1 MELIDY
7 RRFSIVKLEKGAKGP
22 RDDGPRINE
31 AIRVAEVRLIDD
43 LGENRGVV
51 TIKEALQIAL
61 NAGLDLIE
69 ISPNAEPPVCK
80 VLDYGKFKYEE
91 QKRKAEAKKNQ
102 KVVNIKEIKIRPNIE
117 EHDYQVKLK
126 AILKF
131 ISDEDKVKVTMRFK
145 GREMAYMQIARD
157 LFSRIIEDTADKAKP
172 ESTPKVDGKQM
183 MVILSPEK

>member
-1 MELIDY
+1 
-7 RRFSIVKLEKGAKGP
+7 
-22 RDDGPRINE
+22 
-31 AIRVAEVRLIDD
+31 
-43 LGENRGVV
+43 VV
-51 TIKEALQIAL
+51 SIKEALQIAFD
-61 NAGLDLIE
+61 AGLDLIE

-131 ISDEDKVKVTMRFK
+131 IGDEDKVKVTMRFK

-157 LFSRIIEDTADKAKP
+157 LFNRVIEDTAEKAKP
-172 ESTPKVDGKQM
+172 ESAPKVDGKQM